1 MKSDNWYLEQ
11 VNTLNSWSTHYYNGN
26 PIATD
31 AEYDALYREVVGY
44 EKEHPDEVVE
54 DSPTL
59 HIGSLPISS
68 FNKTEH
74 GNKLL
79 SLADI
84 FTEEEASD
92 WVSKLPQAA
101 LDGIFLFEPKYDGAS
116 VNLRYKNG
124 ELVDAITRGDGLI
137 GDSVLA
143 NILTIKNFPKSLSK
157 KIDIEIRGE
166 VTMSKK
172 AFLKIK
178 YEHSL
183 DKFTNG
189 LSNPRNAAAGSI
201 RTKNPMITAKRQLS
215 FHPHGYY
222 SDTVNFTSLTEYYD
236 FLESEGFKVIYFSD
250 TINTLNDYY
259 AKFVAERNSY
269 QTDLDGMVVKVN
281 DIDIQRELG
290 NGVKYPKWAFAYKFP
305 AKEMTTTLV
314 GVNWQVGR
322 TGVLT
327 PVGEITPVKIGDVMV
342 QFVKLDLNFINANDL
357 RINDAVV
364 IIRSGDVI
372 PKLTNVFT
380 SRRNDNTVPIQ
391 IPKYCPVCGS
401 EIEIIVNT
409 YKCVNPKC
417 DARIVNRIL
426 NAVSRK
432 GLNID
437 GIGEAVI
444 MLLVKEK
451 LVNNIMDIFKLPELY
466 NNGDIKIS
474 IPNIKNIIR
483 NIINCQRVKLAK
495 FIYALGIESIGEVT
509 AQWLAD
515 TYGEEVFNL
524 NEDQLKNQNNPLA
537 GPEMI
542 KHYISGIKMLER
554 EISDLKSVLH
564 IEMDKSTSN
573 GVTYL
578 ITGKLYDHNK
588 EQVPRELIISKLN
601 SLGYVN
607 TSTPSK
613 AKIAIL
619 GTDHSLKKRNEL
631 KDGIKI
637 IWAVDRDI
645 FKIIAE
651 L

>member
-1 MKSDNWYLEQ
+1 M
-11 VNTLNSWSTHYYNGN
+11 
-26 PIATD
+26 
-31 AEYDALYREVVGY
+31 
-44 EKEHPDEVVE
+44 
-54 DSPTL
+54 
-59 HIGSLPISS
+59 
-68 FNKTEH
+68 
-74 GNKLL
+74 
-79 SLADI
+79 
-84 FTEEEASD
+84 
-92 WVSKLPQAA
+92 
-101 LDGIFLFEPKYDGAS
+101 
-116 VNLRYKNG
+116 
-124 ELVDAITRGDGLI
+124 
-137 GDSVLA
+137 
-143 NILTIKNFPKSLSK
+143 
-157 KIDIEIRGE
+157 
-166 VTMSKK
+166 
-172 AFLKIK
+172 
-178 YEHSL
+178 
-183 DKFTNG
+183 
-189 LSNPRNAAAGSI
+189 
-201 RTKNPMITAKRQLS
+201 
-215 FHPHGYY
+215 
-222 SDTVNFTSLTEYYD
+222 
-236 FLESEGFKVIYFSD
+236 
-250 TINTLNDYY
+250 
-259 AKFVAERNSY
+259 
-269 QTDLDGMVVKVN
+269 
-281 DIDIQRELG
+281 
-290 NGVKYPKWAFAYKFP
+290 
-305 AKEMTTTLV
+305 
-314 GVNWQVGR
+314 
-322 TGVLT
+322 
-327 PVGEITPVKIGDVMV
+327 
-342 QFVKLDLNFINANDL
+342 
-357 RINDAVV
+357 
-364 IIRSGDVI
+364 
-372 PKLTNVFT
+372 
-380 SRRNDNTVPIQ
+380 
-391 IPKYCPVCGS
+391 
-401 EIEIIVNT
+401 VNT

-451 LVNNIMDIFKLPELY
+451 LVNNIMGIFKLPELY